1 MKELH
6 INIEIANNNNTYE
19 RVIVMLKKLL
29 EKNRQQNREVEEL
42 IKEIRNCE
50 YLMARNEVLFDMTT
64 DEDLIEAQIYERESL
79 RYQYN
84 YLLKQLRCKENSD
97 ILQSSEVRTGE

>member
-1 MKELH
+1 
-6 INIEIANNNNTYE
+6 
-19 RVIVMLKKLL
+19 MLKKLL
-29 EKNRQQNREVEEL
+29 GKNRQPINREVDEL

-84 YLLKQLRCKENSD
+84 YLLKQLRCKENQLCLES
-97 ILQSSEVRTGE
+97 QKVRTGE